1 MIIQAL
7 LREEKWRFKVHRICI
22 ASNWSKSARMR
33 SKQVV
38 RPLRCSTLKQTEKFC
53 IDWVQQVVLNSDSIK
68 LQLRSSNGPPRK
80 YRQNNSTGSTLFD
93 SSKQQANCGTVDR
106 WISKDLAV
114 VYLSRGYTIPNI
126 LSRTEQD
133 DPVVQI
139 DGKSFPACPFFSRRG
154 NSRRDYDLQMA
165 CSLYPYGSC
174 HLVCV
179 FAKFWWNSL
188 K

>member
-1 MIIQAL
+1 MKKSEGLKCIVFAL
-7 LREEKWRFKVHRICI
+7 LQIEAKVLGCALSKWCDHWGVQRWNRPKSS
-22 ASNWSKSARMR
+22 ASIEYSKSYSIPTPSNFNSAA
-33 SKQVV
+33 
-38 RPLRCSTLKQTEKFC
+38 QT
-53 IDWVQQVVLNSDSIK
+53 V
-68 LQLRSSNGPPRK
+68 PRRHSK